1 MGLGAKAPI
10 TRYLLLLLVSI
21 VAALASSSLAWDTPG
36 DGTSYEM
43 YELDDISGGAIVQ
56 TGNTYSIHE
65 TINISS
71 GDSLLIPSGLELTF
85 AEDAGLGVFGAVEVR
100 GTSTMPVTMSAM
112 VTEWSGISLHPYSSA
127 TVEYL
132 SISKAN
138 TVLYLENVS
147 DARIQNLVFTNVM
160 TGIDAVGCN
169 NTTFM
174 DIQGTN
180 VVGTGVSFSGCTDI
194 LLERC
199 DLDMVT
205 RGVFCWRNSVRVVV
219 RNLEVG
225 ECLGNVI
232 DFYNSNNCSIV
243 DVSADMG
250 SAYFHTAINVSCRDL
265 SLSSRDRVLG
275 IYYSS
280 GTMTGLR
287 IGRGYAI
294 MMDSEFI
301 MSNVHFEETPGRGY
315 RFRISRSVTTIED
328 LKLPGQDEGL
338 SIRYHAD
345 VTLFNSSVLNST
357 TTDIRMYSNS
367 SLHLVNVSFE
377 SYVLEDE
384 YERLKVS
391 QVLVVNVVDE
401 WNRPLG
407 SVDVIVRGIDDAFEI
422 EHTTGIDGRATF
434 TPFSI
439 LEVTGSTSEGISGHM
454 EVNATIGH
462 IYNVTVVPVNRSNE
476 LVLSLFDREPPE
488 FDPDWSLDRV
498 RVETLEIVIECTR
511 TPWSDNDPRFPEDAN
526 FTYLFT
532 KGGVEVTAYGD
543 LVGVTLPTGG
553 EWLVTYKAIDP
564 SGNEAEH
571 HFSLRVDWYPQ
582 DVVPPTA
589 DAGPD
594 QVVTYGDTY
603 DLNGTFIQGDLTVDS
618 TMWMIVG
625 NPDPKWAGS
634 NHTHTAAV
642 VGEIEYIFRVQ
653 DWMGN
658 PAFDTMVVKTI
669 PRRPSLEMI
678 TILGEELTADTL
690 IEGTA
695 SGDVPLERVEFRLD
709 EGEWFLTNGTSN
721 WSFTLTVDGM
731 SEGIHTLEI
740 RAWDGYDH
748 GEINPVTFVYI
759 ETQDN
764 DEDGDDGSS
773 LQLFIVV
780 GLVVALAA
788 VVVAGL
794 VVRRT
799 R

>member
-1 MGLGAKAPI
+1 
-10 TRYLLLLLVSI
+10 
-21 VAALASSSLAWDTPG
+21 
-36 DGTSYEM
+36 
-43 YELDDISGGAIVQ
+43 
-56 TGNTYSIHE
+56 
-65 TINISS
+65 
-71 GDSLLIPSGLELTF
+71 
-85 AEDAGLGVFGAVEVR
+85 
-100 GTSTMPVTMSAM
+100 
-112 VTEWSGISLHPYSSA
+112 
-127 TVEYL
+127 
-132 SISKAN
+132 
-138 TVLYLENVS
+138 
-147 DARIQNLVFTNVM
+147 
-160 TGIDAVGCN
+160 
-169 NTTFM
+169 
-174 DIQGTN
+174 
-180 VVGTGVSFSGCTDI
+180 
-194 LLERC
+194 
-199 DLDMVT
+199 
-205 RGVFCWRNSVRVVV
+205 
-219 RNLEVG
+219 
-225 ECLGNVI
+225 
-232 DFYNSNNCSIV
+232 
-243 DVSADMG
+243 
-250 SAYFHTAINVSCRDL
+250 
-265 SLSSRDRVLG
+265 
-275 IYYSS
+275 
-280 GTMTGLR
+280 
-287 IGRGYAI
+287 
-294 MMDSEFI
+294 
-301 MSNVHFEETPGRGY
+301 
-315 RFRISRSVTTIED
+315 
-328 LKLPGQDEGL
+328 
-338 SIRYHAD
+338 
-345 VTLFNSSVLNST
+345 
-357 TTDIRMYSNS
+357 
-367 SLHLVNVSFE
+367 
-377 SYVLEDE
+377 
-384 YERLKVS
+384 
-391 QVLVVNVVDE
+391 
-401 WNRPLG
+401 
-407 SVDVIVRGIDDAFEI
+407 
-422 EHTTGIDGRATF
+422 
-434 TPFSI
+434 
-439 LEVTGSTSEGISGHM
+439 M